1 MPADFYLKIGD
12 IEGDSTVSGHENQIE
27 LMSVTVGA
35 NMPTGSRSSGGS
47 ATTARVAMSDIALV
61 KQTDKASTKLF
72 LACCSGTHYAEAVI
86 SVNRPDGQG
95 NLVEYANWT
104 LEDVVVSSFTHGA
117 SGDDMPVESI
127 SLNFGKIT
135 FTYTP
140 TDPATAASQGSLTA
154 GWDVSL
160 NKPA

>member
-12 IEGDSTVSGHENQIE
+12 IEGDSTVSGHEGQIE
-27 LMSVTVGA
+27 LMSVNLGA
-35 NMPTGSRSSGGS
+35 NMPIGSRSSGGS
-47 ATTARVAMSDIALV
+47 ATTGKVSLSDVSVV

-72 LACCSGTHYAEAVI
+72 LACCSGTHYDQAVI
-86 SVNRPDGQG
+86 SINRPDGQG

-104 LEDVVVSSFTHGA
+104 LEDVVVSSYTHGA
-117 SGDDMPVESI
+117 AGTDVPVENL

-140 TDPATAASQGSLTA
+140 TDPATAASQGSLTS

>member
-12 IEGDSTVSGHENQIE
+12 IEGDSTVSGHEGQIE
-27 LMSVTVGA
+27 IMSLTLGA
-35 NMPTGSRSSGGS
+35 SMPIGSRSSGGS
-47 ATTARVAMSDIALV
+47 ATTAKVSLSDVSLV
-61 KQTDKASTKLF
+61 KQTDKASTALF
-72 LACCSGTHYAEAVI
+72 GACCAGTHYNEAVI
-86 SVNRPDGQG
+86 SINRPDGQG

-104 LEDVVVSSFTHGA
+104 LSDVVISSFTHGA
-117 SGDDMPVESI
+117 SGDDMPVENI
-127 SLNFGKIT
+127 SLNYGSIT

-154 GWDVSL
+154 GWDVST